1 MNRMKTTVMMKTKR
15 MMRMKVSGGG
25 DACALS
31 DSAHACAPR
40 ALLLSTLLYQR
51 EQVALQHSTQT
62 LQPRSCA
69 LTLAVSKTS
78 TVKKGK
84 KSENRQKQT
93 QNNSQ
98 SALVVHFF
106 SPALSL
112 HNLISTPTHPL
123 FPPST
128 ARQMD
133 LLSASGESHRRCLP
147 SDLPSPTPASP
158 EPSTTDD
165 SDDDGLTVRAPLTLD
180 DDGDIPLDIPVSTTS
195 ASTTPQ
201 EQQHQHQ
208 QQQEQHRWRRRRR
221 ALLGVGGVLAVLTL
235 VCCIARSTAARR
247 AVTAVLQY
255 IQRDAPPALGALLFV
270 ALDVVCIVL
279 MLPGTPLNL
288 AAGLIFGFARGTA
301 VSVTGITLGAVAG
314 FLLGRTVLR
323 RWAERRAR
331 ENPTVRAAL
340 DAVGESAFTM
350 VFLLRLSPVMPFP
363 LLSYVLGATPTLS
376 FTTYTLATF
385 LGLVPSLFTFL
396 FLISLL
402 SRSRLCVCF
411 SLSPFRMGQQQ

>member
-1 MNRMKTTVMMKTKR
+1 
-15 MMRMKVSGGG
+15 
-25 DACALS
+25 
-31 DSAHACAPR
+31 
-40 ALLLSTLLYQR
+40 
-51 EQVALQHSTQT
+51 
-62 LQPRSCA
+62 
-69 LTLAVSKTS
+69 
-78 TVKKGK
+78 
-84 KSENRQKQT
+84 
-93 QNNSQ
+93 
-98 SALVVHFF
+98 
-106 SPALSL
+106 
-112 HNLISTPTHPL
+112 
-123 FPPST
+123 
-128 ARQMD
+128 MD

-180 DDGDIPLDIPVSTTS
+180 DDGDIPLDIPVSSTS

-221 ALLGVGGVLAVLTL
+221 ALLGAGGVLAVLTL

-385 LGLVPSLFTFL
+385 LGLVPSLFTFSSSL
-396 FLISLL
+396 FLL
-402 SRSRLCVCF
+402 SRSCLCVSLFLPFAWGNNSDHGILLRRQVPRQSQRRLGTGPHTEHLCCHSRCPETQHQSHGPRRRHRQHCRHRYLCCSVF
-411 SLSPFRMGQQQ
+411 VPSSFPLSLSQYLSFITSQPLCFPHQIQNVCLQLCGNVSNKLHQSAPSD